1 MVDRTLGAV
10 KRVAPV
16 RRPER
21 KENMAKDKKEKVG
34 VLGGVYGFPICA
46 VLRRLGK
53 EGLSTAHVRD
63 IMKAKRVK
71 VSDTTVSIQ
80 VNAGRNKDADRGKPA
95 DLTAGQLAE
104 LVHAAP
110 DPAKAEK
117 K

>member
-1 MVDRTLGAV
+1 
-10 KRVAPV
+10 
-16 RRPER
+16 
-21 KENMAKDKKEKVG
+21 MAKKNGKEKVSA
-34 VLGGVYGFPICA
+34 LGGLFGHPVTS

-53 EGLSTAHVRD
+53 EGVSTAHARA
-63 IMKAKRVK
+63 IMKAMKTK

-95 DLTAGQLAE
+95 ELTAGQLAE

-110 DPAKAEK
+110 DPAKADK